1 MTDDTSRLRAT
12 ASALHRFN
20 RYEIKYLVDARDLPR
35 LRDELA
41 GRMARDD
48 LQREPTRLTSLYYD
62 TQGLRFYWEKI
73 DGLRFRRKL
82 RVRAYGAPE
91 TITEAS
97 TVFVEIKQRVN
108 RVTQKRRV
116 ALPYPDARM
125 LCDARQDPGVTG
137 TAAPLVSE
145 ILSLAHTLDLRPT
158 AITTYF
164 RDGYVG
170 LGADLGLR
178 VTVDQHVC
186 GRDRDFYLG
195 ALSTGRF
202 LVPPHISVLEVKA
215 NERVP
220 TWFTDLA
227 ARHNLTTVRISKYCR
242 AIEAYERGVRAPAHL
257 RERPEPPKARS

>member
-1 MTDDTSRLRAT
+1 MTEPSQLRAT

-20 RYEIKYLVDARDLPR
+20 RYEIKYLVDAPSLPGLR
-35 LRDELA
+35 EELERRMERDEH
-41 GRMARDD
+41 
-48 LQREPTRLTSLYYD
+48 QREPTRITSLYYD
-62 TQGLRFYWEKI
+62 TPGLRFYWEKV

-91 TITEAS
+91 EITDAS
-97 TVFVEIKQRVN
+97 TVYVEIKQRVN

-116 ALPYPDARM
+116 ALPYPSARA
-125 LCDARQDPGVTG
+125 LCDGRRDPGVEG
-137 TAAPLVSE
+137 SARPLVSE
-145 ILSLAHTLDLRPT
+145 ILSLAHTLDLRPM
-158 AITTYF
+158 AVTTYF

-178 VTVDQHVC
+178 VTVDQGVA

-195 ALSTGRF
+195 SGAPNRF
-202 LVPPHISVLEVKA
+202 LVPPHLSVLEVKA

-227 ARHNLTTVRISKYCR
+227 ARHDLTTVRISKYCR
-242 AIEAYERGVRAPAHL
+242 TVEAYERGVRATSQR
-257 RERPEPPKARS
+257 RELPSPTKE